1 MKITTVEHLAIP
13 DIKVIHFARFC
24 DHRGYFTEHYR
35 KSDFGI
41 GTPADFMQDVT
52 FVQMNESFSRA
63 GTIRGLHFQ
72 WNPYMG
78 KLVRTVHGHMVDL
91 VLDIRIG
98 APTFGKIIAYDMPAN
113 HGEDAGGWIW
123 VPPGFA
129 HGNFFLEDSTIE
141 YLCSG
146 EYSPGCEAGISPLAE
161 DIDWSLCD
169 PELRHAFERVVKDAP
184 LITDKDRN
192 GLSVSGWS
200 RDERSRHFVL
210 DVDGTLLDHDANVLQ
225 QVDLD

>member
-1 MKITTVEHLAIP
+1 MKITGVEHLALSEIA
-13 DIKVIHFARFC
+13 VIHFARFC
-24 DHRGYFTEHYR
+24 DRRGYFTEHYR
-35 KSDFGI
+35 HSDFETHPLTSFMRGI
-41 GTPADFMQDVT
+41 T

-63 GTIRGLHFQ
+63 ETVRGLHFQ

-78 KLVRTVHGHMVDL
+78 KLVRTLHGHMVDL
-91 VLDIRIG
+91 VLDIRLG
-98 APTFGKIIAYDMPAN
+98 SPTFGKIIAFDMPAN
-113 HGEDAGGWIW
+113 PDGDSGAWIW

-169 PELRHAFERVVKDAP
+169 PALRDAFGDVLRGQP
-184 LITDKDRN
+184 LITDKDRH
-192 GLSVSGWS
+192 GLSVREWAG
-200 RDERSRHFVL
+200 DERARHFTYEP
-210 DVDGTLLDHDANVLQ
+210 DVQRV
-225 QVDLD
+225 